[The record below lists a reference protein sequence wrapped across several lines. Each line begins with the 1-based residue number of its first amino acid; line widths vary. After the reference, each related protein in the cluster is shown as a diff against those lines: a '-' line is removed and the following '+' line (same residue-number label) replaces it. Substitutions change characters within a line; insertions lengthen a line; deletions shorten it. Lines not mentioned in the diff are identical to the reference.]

1 MTIELN
7 TERTGVLLEISHNNE
22 ELRGGD
28 GGSSCFSKEEEGFKV
43 DSKSNSRTIYNT
55 VVMRR
60 KLQRSA
66 HEEEERLN
74 DLLAFPQL
82 APCVASRQGETEE
95 KKLGWVQP
103 LILPHTPNPHYNHLQ
118 IIQ

>member
-1 MTIELN
+1 
-7 TERTGVLLEISHNNE
+7 
-22 ELRGGD
+22 
-28 GGSSCFSKEEEGFKV
+28 
-43 DSKSNSRTIYNT
+43 
-55 VVMRR
+55 MRK

-66 HEEEERLN
+66 HEEEEQLN

-82 APCVASRQGETEE
+82 PPCVASRQGETEE

-103 LILPHTPNPHYNHLQ
+103 LILPHTPNPLYNHLQ